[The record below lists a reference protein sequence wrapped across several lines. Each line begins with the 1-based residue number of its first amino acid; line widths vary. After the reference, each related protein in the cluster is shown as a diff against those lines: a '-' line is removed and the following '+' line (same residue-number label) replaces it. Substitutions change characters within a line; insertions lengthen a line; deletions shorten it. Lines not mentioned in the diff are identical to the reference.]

1 MRRNKHPDKISSR
14 DAGGEQGKT
23 DRYTLYTHPIS
34 EKTNVREREIMEVS
48 VKHMKTPRCPSFSEK
63 VNVLP

>member
-23 DRYTLYTHPIS
+23 DSYTYPIL

-48 VKHMKTPRCPSFSEK
+48 VKHMKTSRCPSFREK